1 MTETLNLMP
10 ASSDPVIRSIHRM
23 LNPTSIAL
31 VGATPRLNYG
41 GRILQSLL
49 RASSRVKVY
58 PVNPKHQ
65 EIMGAKCY
73 PSIREL
79 PESPDVV
86 GIVVA
91 HDKVMRA
98 LEECADRGVGSAVI
112 ISAGFA
118 ERGSAE
124 GETLQRQIGD
134 FARESGIRICG
145 PNCLGV
151 ANGKENVWL
160 SSPAVLPPDQNAP
173 DGTPR
178 RIALV
183 SQSGATAFGTYLSR
197 AVDRGVSFSY
207 IVSTGNEADLESSD
221 FIRYLLDDDD
231 TKVIACFIE
240 GFKDGGKFIEVARL
254 ALERGKPLVM
264 IKVGRSELGSRAA
277 KSHTAAMTG
286 SEAVHDGMFKQYGVV
301 RVEDYDGLLEMA
313 QLLAYG
319 SPPPADGVAIVASS
333 GGISSLTAD
342 KCGQIGLYL
351 PELREKTTKD
361 LNTLLE
367 GFGWAANPVD
377 ATGYVVSE
385 SFPLIMDLLVKEP
398 EVGTLVVAC
407 GVMSGG
413 ADTQAEQIID
423 LRSRTDKAIAFLWTA
438 SQSATTGLSQLKEAN
453 IPLFYRPEA
462 LALGL
467 RGMLDYYKRHR
478 SILEEAEPVPGAV
491 SKPQKKEMKR
501 LSSLGSRNLTEHESK
516 ELLSQWNIPITK
528 ERRASTATEAAI
540 AAREIG
546 YPVVLKIESPD
557 IQHKT
562 ESELVSV
569 GLRDEAELKRDYD
582 NMLSRGRSQYPDA
595 EIFGV
600 LVQEMVGDGTEVIVG
615 VSQDS
620 QFGAVI
626 LFAMGGIFV
635 EAYED
640 VALRVC
646 PITKRDA
653 LEMIEEVRG
662 ARILKGIRGRPPAD
676 IEALVDTLSKV
687 SDLAVHLQGSLKE
700 LDINPLAVLPKGLGV
715 KALDALAVIEHE
727 AG

>member
-1 MTETLNLMP
+1 MTDALNLMP
-10 ASSDPVIRSIHRM
+10 ASSDPIMRSIHRM

-49 RASSRVKVY
+49 RASSRIKIY

-65 EIMGAKCY
+65 EIMGARCY
-73 PSIREL
+73 PSIGEL

-98 LEECADRGVGSAVI
+98 LEECADRGVSAAVI

-118 ERGSAE
+118 ERGSPE
-124 GETLQRQIGD
+124 GETLQRQIRD
-134 FARESGIRICG
+134 FARQSGIRICG

-151 ANGKENVWL
+151 ANGNENIWL
-160 SSPAVLPPDQNAP
+160 SSPAVPPPEPKAR
-173 DGTPR
+173 DGTPG
-178 RIALV
+178 RIALI

-240 GFKDGGKFIEVARL
+240 GFKDGGKCLEVARL

-286 SEAVHDGMFKQYGVV
+286 SEAVHDGVFKQYGVV
-301 RVEDYDGLLEMA
+301 RVEDYDGLIEMS
-313 QLLAYG
+313 QLLAHG

-342 KCGQIGLYL
+342 KCGQMGLYL
-351 PELREKTTKD
+351 PDLSEKTTKD

-377 ATGYVVSE
+377 ATGYVISE

-423 LRSRTDKAIAFLWTA
+423 LRSRTDKAITFLWTA

-467 RGMLDYYKRHR
+467 RGMLDYYKRR
-478 SILEEAEPVPGAV
+478 QSILKENQPVPSAL
-491 SKPQKKEMKR
+491 SKPQKDEMKR
-501 LSSLGSRNLTEHESK
+501 LSSLGRRSLTEHESK
-516 ELLSQWNIPITK
+516 EMLSHWNIPITK
-528 ERRASTATEAAI
+528 ELRASTATEAAT

-562 ESELVSV
+562 ELGLVSV
-569 GLRDEAELKRDYD
+569 GIRNEVELEQAYD
-582 NMLSRGRSQYPDA
+582 DMVTKARSLYPDA
-595 EIFGV
+595 QIFGV

-620 QFGAVI
+620 QFGPIV
-626 LFAMGGIFV
+626 LFGMGGIFV
-635 EAYED
+635 EAYGD

-646 PITKRDA
+646 PITQRDA

-662 ARILKGIRGRPPAD
+662 ARILEGVRGHPPAD
-676 IEALVDTLSKV
+676 IDALVDVLLKV
-687 SDLAVHLQGSLKE
+687 SDMAVHLQGSLTE
-700 LDINPLAVLPKGLGV
+700 LDINPLTVLPKGMGA
-715 KALDALAVIEHE
+715 KALDALAVMGQE